1 MVADSIEPKKKICL
15 LIPAYTTIP
24 STFLINFMKI
34 LTANMNKYVVEVVIQ
49 QDMPIDK
56 ARNSLVESA
65 LGKDADYWLWMDTD
79 NILPDNAID
88 TLIKNMEDS
97 KADLVSAL
105 YFEKAKPYYPVI
117 RQYHSGGFWKIENP
131 PLGQVIEIAGC
142 GMGACLVRPD
152 VFKKIPYPWFK
163 FSYETWGHKDIQL
176 SEDLYFCRQMIQ
188 AGLKLVCNTG
198 MIASHIGS
206 SVDAFE
212 YMSMA
217 TIRVETQQ
225 DRDELTADLIKFTGR
240 EEKDINL
247 DVMVGE
253 ELMAKEWKKSDPK
266 TFEDEKAFY
275 KRTDN
280 YLYDLY
286 KWHFTNR
293 RQFDLELVTGLKNFK
308 NIKTVLDFGCFLDGT
323 QITMQNFTE
332 KNISDI
338 KTNEH
343 VLTHTGKIK
352 KVIATS
358 KRKYD
363 GNVYSF
369 KIRGVQESLKTTEEH
384 PFFVIKRKDMRC
396 RRKGSTRLC
405 KKVSILEK
413 VKQCYACIPKIS
425 HPEFIPAK
433 EICIGDYLV
442 TPKPKLK
449 QAIPTVM
456 TRRYLDKYTLR
467 KSKEI
472 PESITFDKKLLRL
485 LGFWLAEG
493 SLLKSHDKIAG
504 IRFSFNINETE
515 YAEEISDTLYDIF
528 KEKAKVIYRPEK
540 TILEVYVCNK
550 RLGLLFNELCGK
562 GCYGKRIHNDIM
574 EMQPKLLLEL
584 FKTFYLGDGCL
595 NKLGQNTIKLTTV
608 SKNLRDQLFWIATKN
623 GLPARIWGDTVL
635 LSGNL
640 EEIDPKA
647 QTNHGDKDTHTQ
659 IFEYGNYIL
668 RPITSIKTTKKSVNV
683 YNLEVEGDNTY
694 VANKV
699 AVHNCGIGQNAIML
713 AREGFNVTLADL
725 DSKTLDFAEF
735 RFKEH
740 NIPHKV
746 WKTDVMDRPPKKT
759 YDAILCFDVLE
770 HLPKEEMR
778 KVIEKLAKL
787 KHKDTKILY
796 SANFKKTSVHPMHHD
811 MDDEYPKIMQTLL
824 KRSSK

>member
-308 NIKTVLDFGCFLDGT
+308 NIKTVLDFGC
-323 QITMQNFTE
+323 
-332 KNISDI
+332 
-338 KTNEH
+338 
-343 VLTHTGKIK
+343 
-352 KVIATS
+352 
-358 KRKYD
+358 
-363 GNVYSF
+363 
-369 KIRGVQESLKTTEEH
+369 
-384 PFFVIKRKDMRC
+384 
-396 RRKGSTRLC
+396 
-405 KKVSILEK
+405 
-413 VKQCYACIPKIS
+413 
-425 HPEFIPAK
+425 
-433 EICIGDYLV
+433 
-442 TPKPKLK
+442 
-449 QAIPTVM
+449 
-456 TRRYLDKYTLR
+456 
-467 KSKEI
+467 
-472 PESITFDKKLLRL
+472 
-485 LGFWLAEG
+485 
-493 SLLKSHDKIAG
+493 
-504 IRFSFNINETE
+504 
-515 YAEEISDTLYDIF
+515 
-528 KEKAKVIYRPEK
+528 
-540 TILEVYVCNK
+540 
-550 RLGLLFNELCGK
+550 
-562 GCYGKRIHNDIM
+562 
-574 EMQPKLLLEL
+574 
-584 FKTFYLGDGCL
+584 
-595 NKLGQNTIKLTTV
+595 
-608 SKNLRDQLFWIATKN
+608 
-623 GLPARIWGDTVL
+623 
-635 LSGNL
+635 
-640 EEIDPKA
+640 
-647 QTNHGDKDTHTQ
+647 
-659 IFEYGNYIL
+659 
-668 RPITSIKTTKKSVNV
+668 
-683 YNLEVEGDNTY
+683 
-694 VANKV
+694 
-699 AVHNCGIGQNAIML
+699 GIGQNAIML

-735 RFKEH
+735 RFRQH